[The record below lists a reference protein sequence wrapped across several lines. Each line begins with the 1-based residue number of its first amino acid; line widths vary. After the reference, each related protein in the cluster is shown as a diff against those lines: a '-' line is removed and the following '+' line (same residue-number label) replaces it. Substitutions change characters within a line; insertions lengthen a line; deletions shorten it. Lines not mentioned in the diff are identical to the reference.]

1 MNEKFLDG
9 AQALEFLAGIGAGG
23 DGPTSFRLT
32 GKAATDGS
40 SRVECVMFNANG
52 RVGVGM
58 IWKSTAEKCVNTNG
72 VYTPPAG
79 SGFYFN
85 RQRNLLS
92 ISIQRS
98 DDMSVVFGTGA
109 RTLAVVEV
117 EYKAAIA
124 AEDFTKAAKLKGE
137 LASLTA

>member
-1 MNEKFLDG
+1 MSEFLNGQD
-9 AQALEFLAGIGAGG
+9 ALEFLAGIGAGG

-52 RVGVGM
+52 RVGNAM
-58 IWKSTAEKCVNTNG
+58 IWKSTTERCVNTDG
-72 VYTPPAG
+72 VFTPPAG

-92 ISIQRS
+92 ISVERS
-98 DDMSVVFGTGA
+98 DDMAVVFGTA
-109 RTLAVVEV
+109 KR
-117 EYKAAIA
+117 
-124 AEDFTKAAKLKGE
+124 TKAIVKAEMDAAASAGNFDAAGKLKAE
-137 LASLTA
+137 FESLTV